1 MIVII
6 GDHDFPSLYYIRVMR
21 SLSMMSKSELDHAT
35 FHELLTLIIR

>member
-6 GDHDFPSLYYIRVMR
+6 DDDDFSSLYYIRVMR
-21 SLSMMSKSELDHAT
+21 GHSQSKSELDHAT